1 MFVSVF
7 IKDLSNRRARQN
19 LQKQDIDDTMEY
31 NKYTAVKETNHMN
44 IQMQVCGLIILLL
57 ILYFY
62 KRQDTV
68 GLYTEALF
76 RRALY
81 MCMCCLVLDIVSLI
95 LIVKQDSF
103 PGVLVRA
110 ECKMYLLSLGGT
122 GYVAL
127 VYACADAF
135 GLTHINNFVKRL
147 GIVAAVVGVIIFSLP
162 IYIYCEG
169 RDVYTYGPSCIATYI
184 SAVVLILATLYY
196 TTKRGNG
203 MNPRRRRA
211 IRIWMTIWL
220 VSAGIQ
226 LMNSQMLLVGFAG
239 ALGIVILFFELENP
253 EANIDRKTGFF
264 NGRTFTDYIKYKYNS
279 GEDVSGIVLS
289 LDNAHSNDIR
299 IEHMDDIMQ
308 EVTELIRRVP
318 EVKRFKTDDREFT
331 LVFDSGEQMERAYN
345 MISNRFQR
353 EWLEDMEN
361 VTPVSLQPYYL
372 LVPSGRVAD
381 DADEM
386 MGFIRYFRSHCMDT
400 PEKHVIVIDEDSV
413 AKKRERD
420 VMLAT
425 IIKAMEDDRVEVFF
439 QPIYSTHT
447 KKFVSAEALVRIR
460 REDGSIIPPG
470 LFIPIAEETGLI
482 VKLGER
488 VFEKV
493 CQFITEHTPEQYG
506 VEYIEINLSVVQCE
520 AKSLAKCYSDI
531 MDQYQINPAFINLE
545 ITESASIVMRKTL
558 LDNMR
563 ALINYGV
570 SFSLDDFGNGQSN
583 LNYIVDMPVHIVKF
597 DRDMTQAYFE
607 SEKARYVLQAAT
619 DMIQGLGLEVVAEG
633 VETAQQLRELERLG
647 IDYIQGYYFSKPIEV
662 DKYLV
667 FLKEKNK

>member
-1 MFVSVF
+1 MKGTGS
-7 IKDLSNRRARQN
+7 
-19 LQKQDIDDTMEY
+19 
-31 NKYTAVKETNHMN
+31 MN
-44 IQMQVCGLIILLL
+44 IQMQLCGLIILLL

-68 GLYTEALF
+68 GLYTEVLF

-81 MCMCCLVLDIVSLI
+81 MCMGCLVLDILSVV
-95 LIVKQDSF
+95 LIVNQDHF
-103 PGVLVRA
+103 PGLLVRA
-110 ECKMYLLSLGGT
+110 ECKMYLVSLVGT

-127 VYACADAF
+127 AYACADVSS
-135 GLTHINNFVKRL
+135 LTRVNNFVRMM
-147 GIVAAVVGVIIFSLP
+147 GIAAAAVGVVIFLLP
-162 IYIYCEG
+162 VNIYCEG
-169 RDVYTYGPSCIATYI
+169 RDVYTYGPACIATYI
-184 SAVVLILATLYY
+184 GAVVLILVTLFY
-196 TTKRGNG
+196 TTKKDNG

-211 IRIWMTIWL
+211 IRIWMVIWL
-220 VSAGIQ
+220 VSAVIQ
-226 LMNSQMLLVGFAG
+226 LLNSQVLLVGFAS
-239 ALGIVILFFELENP
+239 ALGIVVLFFELENP

-264 NGRTFTDYIKYKYNS
+264 NSRAFIDYIKYKYNG
-279 GEDVSGIVLS
+279 GEEVAGMLVS

-299 IEHMDDIMQ
+299 IEHMDDILS
-308 EVTELIRRVP
+308 EVTEQIRRIP
-318 EVKRFKTDDREFT
+318 ETKRFKTDDREFT
-331 LVFDSGEQMERAYN
+331 LVFDNSEQMERAYN
-345 MISNRFQR
+345 MINNRFQR
-353 EWLEDMEN
+353 EWLEDTEN
-361 VTPVSLQPYYL
+361 VTPVSLQPYYV
-372 LVPSGRVAD
+372 LVPTGRVAD
-381 DADEM
+381 NADEM
-386 MGFIRYFRSHCMDT
+386 LAFLRYFRTHCMDN
-400 PEKHVIVIDEDSV
+400 PEVHINIIDEKSV
-413 AKKRERD
+413 TQKRERD
-420 VMLAT
+420 AMLGT
-425 IIKAMEDDRVEVFF
+425 IVAAMEEDRVEVFF

-493 CQFITEHTPEQYG
+493 CRFITEHAPEQYG

-531 MDQYQINPAFINLE
+531 MDKYKINPAFINLE

-607 SEKARYVLQAAT
+607 SEKAKYVLQAAT
-619 DMIQGLGLEVVAEG
+619 DMIQGLGLKVVAEG
-633 VETAQQLRELERLG
+633 VETAEQLRELERLG
-647 IDYIQGYYFSKPIEV
+647 IDYIQGYYFSKPVEV
-662 DKYLV
+662 DRYLE
-667 FLKEKNK
+667 FLKVKNNV

>member
-1 MFVSVF
+1 M
-7 IKDLSNRRARQN
+7 KG
-19 LQKQDIDDTMEY
+19 
-31 NKYTAVKETNHMN
+31 TNDMN

-81 MCMCCLVLDIVSLI
+81 TCMACLVLDILSVI
-95 LIVKQDSF
+95 LIVNQDRL
-103 PGVLVRA
+103 PGLLVRA
-110 ECKMYLLSLGGT
+110 ECKMYLVSLVGT

-127 VYACADAF
+127 AYACADAF
-135 GLTHINNFVKRL
+135 SLTKVSKFVKMIGAASAVA
-147 GIVAAVVGVIIFSLP
+147 GIVIFLLP
-162 IYIYCEG
+162 VNIFCEG
-169 RDVYTYGPSCIATYI
+169 RDVYTYGPACIATYI
-184 SAVVLILATLYY
+184 GAVVLLLATLFY
-196 TTKRGNG
+196 TARSGNG

-211 IRIWMTIWL
+211 IRIWMIIWL
-220 VSAGIQ
+220 AAAVIQ
-226 LMNSQMLLVGFAG
+226 LMNSEILLVGFAS
-239 ALGIVILFFELENP
+239 ALGIVVLFFELENP

-264 NGRTFTDYIKYKYNS
+264 NARAFIDYVKHKYNS
-279 GEDVSGIVLS
+279 SEEVAGMLVS

-299 IEHMDDIMQ
+299 IEHMADIMA
-308 EVTELIRRVP
+308 EVTELIRRIP
-318 EVKRFKTDDREFT
+318 ETKRFKTDDREFT
-331 LVFDSGEQMERAYN
+331 LVFDNSEQMERAYN
-345 MISNRFQR
+345 MINQRFQR
-353 EWLEDMEN
+353 EWLEDADDK
-361 VTPVSLQPYYL
+361 TPVSLQPYYV
-372 LVPSGRVAD
+372 LVPTGSVAD

-386 MGFIRYFRSHCMDT
+386 LGFLRYFKAHCMDN
-400 PEKHVIVIDEDSV
+400 PENHVNIIDENSV
-413 AKKRERD
+413 AKKKERD
-420 VMLAT
+420 AMLAT
-425 IIKAMEDDRVEVFF
+425 IVKAMEEDRVEVFF
-439 QPIYSTHT
+439 QPIYATHT

-493 CQFITEHTPEQYG
+493 CRFITKHTPEQYG

-531 MDQYQINPAFINLE
+531 MDKYKINPAFINLE

-558 LDNMR
+558 LDNMKT
-563 ALINYGV
+563 LINYGV

-619 DMIQGLGLEVVAEG
+619 DMIQGLGLKVVAEG
-633 VETAQQLRELERLG
+633 VETAEQLRELERLG
-647 IDYIQGYYFSKPIEV
+647 IDYIQGYYFSKPIEA
-662 DKYLV
+662 DRYLE
-667 FLKEKNK
+667 FLKVKNV